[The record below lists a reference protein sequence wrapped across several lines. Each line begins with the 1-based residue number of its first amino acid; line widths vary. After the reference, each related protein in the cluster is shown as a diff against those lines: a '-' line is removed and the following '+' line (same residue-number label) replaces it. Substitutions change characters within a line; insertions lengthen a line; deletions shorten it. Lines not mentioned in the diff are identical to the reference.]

1 MQRDRAEH
9 GRPTPPRRGP
19 GRPAS
24 RSVEQVVDAAVA
36 LLDRVGLDGVSMDA
50 VATELGSSRM
60 GLYRYVD
67 SKDHLLSLIPDRL
80 LTPVVGD
87 VLATASGL
95 AALRAVAAGVGGVL
109 QRHPNAAPLLA
120 RPEPGPQ
127 MQTAARHAVALLIA
141 DGAAAEESFEMLRAV
156 VAQVVGEHLTSH
168 GGPGSLGVEW
178 VIEGIA
184 RRIGRADEV

>member
-1 MQRDRAEH
+1 MQGDRAERSTSTS
-9 GRPTPPRRGP
+9 GKRRP

-24 RSVEQVVDAAVA
+24 RSVEQVVDAAVV

-50 VATELGSSRM
+50 VATQLGSSRM

-67 SKDHLLSLIPDRL
+67 SKDHLLSLIPERL
-80 LTPVVGD
+80 LTPVVDD
-87 VLATASGL
+87 VLRTASGL
-95 AALRAVAAGVGGVL
+95 AALRAVAAGVGAVL
-109 QRHPNAAPLLA
+109 RRHPNAAPLLA
-120 RPEPGPQ
+120 RPGPGPQ
-127 MQTAARHAVALLIA
+127 MQIAARHTVALLVS

-168 GGPGSLGVEW
+168 GGPGSLGVEL

-184 RRIGRADEV
+184 RRISP